1 MKALLRLSIAL
12 ALLSALGVG
21 AWSAYQT
28 VEQWKRGEERTVPLA
43 KVSRGDVAFPITTK
57 GSVQGGNS
65 KMLVAPMTGSREL
78 TITQL
83 SKPGELVKEGDVVA
97 QFDTTEES
105 FKLREAEF
113 DLREAEQLVAQATA
127 ESEAREEELNAELI
141 VARGEWEQARLESR
155 RNPLLAAI
163 VVQQNQLVLR
173 DAADRV
179 AKLEKEYPQRK
190 AAARAAVTIQEA
202 ALKKAG
208 VMAATARRNIEMMT
222 LKAPTAGYVN
232 IESNTSSNFF
242 FPGMTFPMFQV
253 GDNIRAGMAVAQIP
267 DFNSWE
273 ASVVITEADR
283 GLLAIGQ
290 PAQVHVV
297 ALPGKPLAAKVSN
310 LGGTSG
316 PPWERRFECKL
327 AVTEPAAAL
336 RPGMSVRV
344 QILTETMK
352 NALWVPTQAVFESD
366 GRRFAY
372 VSEAGSF
379 VARDV
384 KIVRRGESQVVIEG
398 LAEGTAVA
406 LASPDQQDAGKGKAA
421 AGKSGPAAK
430 P

>member
-1 MKALLRLSIAL
+1 MRPILRWLLTAGLV
-12 ALLSALGVG
+12 SALGVG
-21 AWSAYQT
+21 AWSAYRK
-28 VEQWKRGEERTVPLA
+28 VEQWKKGDEREVPLA
-43 KVSRGDVAFPITTK
+43 RVSRGDVAFPISAK

-65 KMLVAPMTGSREL
+65 KMLIAPMTGSREL

-83 SKPGELVKEGDVVA
+83 AKPGELVKQGDVVA

-105 FKLREAEF
+105 FKLREAVV
-113 DLREAEQLVAQATA
+113 DLAEAEQMVAQATA
-127 ESEAREEELNAELI
+127 ESAAREEELTAELI
-141 VARGEWEQARLESR
+141 VARGELEQARLEAR

-163 VVQQNQLVLR
+163 VVQQNELMLR
-173 DAADRV
+173 DATDRV

-190 AAARAAVTIQEA
+190 AAAQAAVTIQEA

-208 VMAATARRNIEMMT
+208 VMAATAKRNIDMMT
-222 LKAPTAGYVN
+222 LKAPTEGYVN
-232 IESNTSSNFF
+232 VESNTASNFF

-253 GDNIRAGMAVAQIP
+253 GDTIRAGMAVAQIP
-267 DFNSWE
+267 DFSSWE

-290 PAQVHVV
+290 AAQVRVV
-297 ALPGKPLAAKVSN
+297 ALPGQPLAAKVSN

-327 AVTEPAAAL
+327 AVTEPAPAL

-366 GRRFAY
+366 GRTFAY

-379 VARDV
+379 LARDV

-398 LAEGTAVA
+398 LAEGTQVA
-406 LASPDQQDAGKGKAA
+406 LASPDRKETKNGKAA
-421 AGKSGPAAK
+421 PGKSGPASR

>member
-1 MKALLRLSIAL
+1 MKSLVRLLVAV
-12 ALLSALGVG
+12 ALLSAIGIG
-21 AWSAYQT
+21 AWSAYET
-28 VEQWKRGEERTVPLA
+28 AEQWKRGEERNVPLA
-43 KVSRGDVAFPITTK
+43 QVSRGDVAFPITAT

-65 KMLVAPMTGSREL
+65 KMLIAPMTGSREL
-78 TITQL
+78 TITHL
-83 SKPGELVKEGDVVA
+83 AKPGELVKEGDVVA

-113 DLREAEQLVAQATA
+113 DLREAEQLVAQSTA
-127 ESEAREEELNAELI
+127 ESAAREEELGAELI
-141 VARGEWEQARLESR
+141 VARGELEQARLESR

-163 VVQQNQLVLR
+163 VVQQNELMLR

-179 AKLEKEYPQRK
+179 TKLEKEYPQRK
-190 AAARAAVTIQEA
+190 AAARAAVTIQDA
-202 ALKKAG
+202 ALKKAI
-208 VMAATARRNIEMMT
+208 VMAATAKRNIDMMT
-222 LKAPTAGYVN
+222 LKSPTAGYVN
-232 IESNTSSNFF
+232 VESNTSSNFF

-253 GDNIRAGMAVAQIP
+253 GDTVRAGMAVAQIP
-267 DFNSWE
+267 DFSSWE

-290 PAQVHVV
+290 PAQVRVV
-297 ALPGKPLAAKVSN
+297 ALPGQPLAAKVSN

-327 AVTEPAAAL
+327 AVTEPSPAL

-366 GRRFAY
+366 GRMFAY
-372 VSEAGSF
+372 VAEAGSF

-398 LAEGTAVA
+398 LAEGTSVA
-406 LASPDQQDAGKGKAA
+406 LASPDQKDSAKGKSH
-421 AGKSGPAAK
+421 GSKSGPAAR

>member
-1 MKALLRLSIAL
+1 MKSLLRLIA
-12 ALLSALGVG
+12 AVVVLSALGVG
-21 AWSAYQT
+21 AWSAYRK
-28 VEQWKRGEERTVPLA
+28 VEEWKRGEERTVPLA
-43 KVSRGDVAFPITTK
+43 QVIRGDVAFPITAK

-65 KMLVAPMTGSREL
+65 KMLIAPMTGSREL

-113 DLREAEQLVAQATA
+113 DLREAEQMVSQATA
-127 ESEAREEELNAELI
+127 ETAAREEELTAELI
-141 VARGEWEQARLESR
+141 VARGELEQARLESR

-163 VVQQNQLVLR
+163 VVQQNELMLR
-173 DAADRV
+173 DATDRV

-202 ALKKAG
+202 SLKKAG
-208 VMAATARRNIEMMT
+208 VMAATAKRNIEMMT

-253 GDNIRAGMAVAQIP
+253 GDTVRAGMAVAQIP
-267 DFNSWE
+267 DFSTWE

-290 PAQVHVV
+290 PAQVRAL

-327 AVTEPAAAL
+327 AVVEPSAAL

-398 LAEGTAVA
+398 LAEGTSVA
-406 LASPDQQDAGKGKAA
+406 LASPDQKDSAKGKQP
-421 AGKSGPAAK
+421 AGKSSPAAR